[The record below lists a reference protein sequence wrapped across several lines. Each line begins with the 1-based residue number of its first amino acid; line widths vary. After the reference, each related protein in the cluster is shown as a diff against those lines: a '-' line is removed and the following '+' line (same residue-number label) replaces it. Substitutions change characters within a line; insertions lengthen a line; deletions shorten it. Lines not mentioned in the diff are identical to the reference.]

1 MVDAQLADTLP
12 YRLNVPRQTI
22 NARCNQGF
30 ATLITELA
38 LPLSVGISLFDI
50 KHESTVV
57 LKLQNCKAE
66 RDKCLSTHT
75 S

>member
-38 LPLSVGISLFDI
+38 LPGACQHSWRV
-50 KHESTVV
+50 
-57 LKLQNCKAE
+57 
-66 RDKCLSTHT
+66 
-75 S
+75 